1 MRKLVIATDC
11 FLPRWDGIARFLL
24 DIIPSLKE
32 EWTIT
37 VLAPDYPGE
46 MNGFSEFDNIHIVR
60 MPLTKIKV
68 ADFVVA
74 KAEEHL
80 IKSHIQ
86 DADIIWVHTLSTIGR
101 AAINI
106 GQKEQKKVI
115 FFIHSIDHEL
125 VAKSLKLPIIIRDGW
140 YLLGKKNIM
149 SYYNKCSALMAPST
163 NVEEM
168 LEWNNIKVPKIHV
181 TLGVNLRKFKP
192 PESKELA
199 KEKIGITKDTLVI
212 GFCGRIAKE
221 KNIPI
226 LIDAFKRIKAEH
238 TNTICLIVGKG
249 LTELED
255 LVKNEPRIILKGNQ
269 DNVVPYL
276 QAMDIFVLPSSVET
290 TSLATLEAMSCGVT
304 PVVTP
309 VGYVKEYIKEKVNGI
324 FFPFDNS
331 AVLAIKLKWLLKEKY
346 VREQL
351 GKAARLTV
359 QEKFN
364 LFQTEDEIK
373 KILKAMS
380 ED

>member
-32 EWTIT
+32 DWKIT
-37 VLAPDYPGE
+37 VLAPDYDGNMSP
-46 MNGFSEFDNIHIVR
+46 FAEFDDIHIVR
-60 MPLTKIKV
+60 LPLSNLKI
-68 ADFVVA
+68 ADFIVA
-74 KAEEHL
+74 KAEERL
-80 IKSHIQ
+80 IKPHIQ
-86 DADIIWVHTLSTIGR
+86 DADLVWVHTLSTIGR
-101 AAINI
+101 SAINI
-106 GQKEQKKVI
+106 GKEEHKKVI

-125 VAKSLKLPIIIRDGW
+125 VAKSLNLPVIVRESW
-140 YLLGKKNIM
+140 YLLGKRNIM
-149 SYYNKCSALMAPST
+149 SYYNKCTALMAPST

-181 TLGVNLRKFKP
+181 NLGINLRKFTV
-192 PESKELA
+192 PEDKGIA
-199 KEKIGITKDTLVI
+199 KEKIGFTKETKVI

-221 KNIPI
+221 KNVDV
-226 LIDAFKRIKAEH
+226 LIDAFKKIKAEH
-238 TNTICLIVGKG
+238 PDTALLIVGKG
-249 LTELED
+249 IKEIEEMA
-255 LVKNEPRIILKGNQ
+255 KNEPRIILAGNT

-324 FFPFDNS
+324 FFPFDNPS
-331 AVLAIKLKWLLKEKY
+331 VLAIKLKWLLNNDFVRKE
-346 VREQL
+346 L

-364 LFQTEDEIK
+364 IFETENDIK
-373 KILKAMS
+373 RILDAMS
-380 ED
+380 D